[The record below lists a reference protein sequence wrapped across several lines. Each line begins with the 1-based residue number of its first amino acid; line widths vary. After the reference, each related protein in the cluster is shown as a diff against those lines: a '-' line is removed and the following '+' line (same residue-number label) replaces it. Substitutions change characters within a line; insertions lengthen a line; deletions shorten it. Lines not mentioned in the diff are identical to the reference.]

1 MTIYL
6 NAEVFSSFPG
16 EVNFWVWAER
26 SFPNTHRGLPD
37 VRQLPGGRLA
47 DSDIVLQ
54 YSTLGPC
61 SVPGGKKIALLWE
74 LHPEMKARLG
84 GRQWDQVL
92 AKIEACGR
100 ESDFRTTA
108 TPAMLPY
115 YDAQG
120 MDMGPIDVLPL
131 GVDTDLFR
139 PAANDQERND
149 LRLKYNLPV
158 DGHIGFWAG
167 TKHPMKGFDGVLDL
181 SRSAKGTHWAIVWK
195 SPRESQQGLIENATE
210 FVNLPQDQL
219 AEIMRAC
226 DFFACTGRLR
236 PYFMVEWEAMAVD
249 LSFVYETPIEREF
262 SFRPGESTRGQL
274 LAKGWCRHCAKRL
287 WLEYLEK
294 VSASCCEK

>member
-6 NAEVFSSFPG
+6 NAEVFSAFPG

-26 SFPNTHRGLPD
+26 TFPGTHRGLPD
-37 VRQLPGGRLA
+37 VQQLPGGRLA

-61 SVPGGKKIALLWE
+61 LIPGGKKIALLWE
-74 LHPEMKARLG
+74 LHPEMKERLG
-84 GRQWDQVL
+84 GAQWDAVI

-100 ESDFRTTA
+100 AADFRTTA
-108 TPAMLPY
+108 TDAMLPY
-115 YDAQG
+115 YEGHG
-120 MDMGPIDVLPL
+120 MGAVDLLPI

-139 PAANDQERND
+139 PAASEQEKKE
-149 LRLKYNLPV
+149 LRIKYNLPV

-167 TKHPMKGFDGVLDL
+167 TKHPMKGFDGVLDVA
-181 SRSAKGTHWAIVWK
+181 RAAKSTHWAIVWK
-195 SPRESQQGLIENATE
+195 SPRESQRGLIENATE
-210 FVNLPQDQL
+210 FVTLPQDQL

-226 DFFACTGRLR
+226 DFFACTGRLC

-249 LSFVYETPIEREF
+249 LPFVYETPIVREF
-262 SFRPGESTRGQL
+262 SFNPGESTRGRL
-274 LAKGWCRHCAKRL
+274 LAKGWDRHCAKRL

-294 VSASCCEK
+294 VAAQ